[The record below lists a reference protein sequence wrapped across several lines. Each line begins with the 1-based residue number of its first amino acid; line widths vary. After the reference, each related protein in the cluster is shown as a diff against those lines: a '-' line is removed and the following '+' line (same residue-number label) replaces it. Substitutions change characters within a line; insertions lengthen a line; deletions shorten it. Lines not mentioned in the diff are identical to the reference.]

1 MKARKVMA
9 LFLAAAMTFSLVGCG
24 SDNATTNSDSVE
36 TQKETT
42 TEEPETT
49 AEPAETVDSEPA
61 DAAPEVG
68 EVSIDFEDGVFGF
81 AGVDKSVNSSGDDF
95 VLSVED
101 FAGSKA
107 LKVTPQGKSP
117 YVGIQADALL
127 GDNASNVKTV
137 EMSIGIENP
146 DGTFGACSGNVY
158 AFLGNDNAKN
168 NVGWSVY
175 MENGNPKRVTFE
187 VPDGQAFGEG
197 NYIVVSLEEDTQ
209 KAKGATPANFYI
221 DDITFKDAS
230 GSVLSVDTSV
240 EFVAVSAGQD
250 PNLLSIADAVELDG
264 FAVSGGAW
272 SQAGIS
278 LTEEQKAL
286 FVPGSVI
293 EIAYSSKAPVWL
305 VAICAEDNPNP
316 MGGWLRGVN
325 QDTFVVDGYVAST
338 NSVVQYTY
346 EQLVPYFGDDYGQFL
361 DTLQCESSE
370 DWEVQSVKV
379 GTKSDFV
386 TLANVTELDGFA
398 VSADGWAQ
406 AGISLTEEQKA
417 LFVPGSIIEISY
429 SCDTPV
435 WLVAICAEDNPN
447 PMGGWLRGVDQDT
460 FVPDGAVNSKGDAI
474 QFTYEQLVPYFGDD
488 YGQFLDTL
496 QCEGQSAWEVQ
507 SVKIGT
513 AAISPRTNVTELE
526 GFAVSAGGWSQAGIS
541 LTEEQKALFVP
552 GTAINIT
559 YSCDTPVWLVAI
571 CAEDNPNPMGGW
583 LRGVDQDTFVPDG
596 AVNAAG
602 NMIQYTYEQLVPYFG
617 DDYGQFL
624 DTLQCEGQS
633 DWEVTNVSI
642 GTVAE

>member
-24 SDNATTNSDSVE
+24 SDDATTSSDSVE
-36 TQKETT
+36 TPEKV

-49 AEPAETVDSEPA
+49 AEPEDTAN
-61 DAAPEVG
+61 AALEVG

-81 AGVDKSVNSSGDDF
+81 AGVDKSVNSAGDDSA
-95 VLSVED
+95 LSVGD
-101 FAGSKA
+101 FEGSKA
-107 LKVTPQGKSP
+107 LKVETKGKAS
-117 YVGIQADALL
+117 YVAIQADALL
-127 GDNASNVKTV
+127 GDNASSLKTV
-137 EMSIGIENP
+137 ELTIGIENP
-146 DGTFGACSGNVY
+146 DGTFGACSGSIY
-158 AFLGNDNAKN
+158 AFVGEDNAKDS
-168 NVGWSVY
+168 VTWSVY
-175 MENGNPKRVTFE
+175 MENGNPKRFTYE
-187 VPDGQAFGEG
+187 VPDGQSFGEG
-197 NYIVVSLEEDTQ
+197 NYIVVSLEEDAQ
-209 KAKGATPANFYI
+209 KGKGATPASFYI
-221 DDITFKDAS
+221 DDIAFKDAS
-230 GSVLSVDTSV
+230 GNVLTVDTSA
-240 EFVAVSAGQD
+240 EFVAADTGAD
-250 PNLLSIADAVELDG
+250 PNLLSITDAVELDG

-272 SQAGIS
+272 SQAGIE

-293 EIAYSSKAPVWL
+293 EITYSSAAPVWL

-325 QDTFVVDGYVAST
+325 QETFLVDGYVAST
-338 NSVVQYTY
+338 NNVVQYTY

-370 DWEVQSVKV
+370 DWEVYGVKV

-386 TLANVTELDGFA
+386 TLANATELEGFA
-398 VSADGWAQ
+398 VSAGGWSQ
-406 AGISLTEEQKA
+406 AGIELTEEQKA
-417 LFVPGSIIEISY
+417 LFVPGSIIEITY
-429 SCDTPV
+429 SCETPV

-460 FVPDGAVNSKGDAI
+460 FIPDGAVNSKGDAI

-496 QCEGQSAWEVQ
+496 QCEGQTDWEVY
-507 SVKIGT
+507 SVKVGT

-526 GFAVSAGGWSQAGIS
+526 GFAVSAGGWSQAGIELS
-541 LTEEQKALFVP
+541 EEQKALFVP

-559 YSCDTPVWLVAI
+559 YSCDMPVWLVAI

-583 LRGVDQDTFVPDG
+583 LRGVDQDTFIPDG

-602 NMIQYTYEQLVPYFG
+602 NLIQYTYEQLVPYFG

-624 DTLQCEGQS
+624 DTLQCEGQL
-633 DWEVTNVSI
+633 DWEVYSVSI
-642 GTVAE
+642 GTVPEE